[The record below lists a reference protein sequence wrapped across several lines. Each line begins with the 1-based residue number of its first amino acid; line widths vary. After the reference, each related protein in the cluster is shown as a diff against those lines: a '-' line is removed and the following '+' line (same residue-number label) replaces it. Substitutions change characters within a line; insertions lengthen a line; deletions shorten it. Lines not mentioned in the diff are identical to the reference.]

1 MGWRRRM
8 LRLSAGEGDDHA
20 VMEICHSN
28 FLIFCSWVNLR
39 SSCSLIS
46 SLVKATAPL
55 SVHSPVDH
63 ETWRLL
69 ASALLDVP
77 CSTLH
82 NGAIDCATA
91 ALSDICG
98 LCLNRYASN
107 PAHTHTHTSARRAH
121 CFPPRHRLH
130 LSHPAQLSI
139 RPPGPTLC
147 LAVPP
152 HVSRPLRRSP
162 HSSPLIRSDLRRRR
176 GAPSRAGTKQ

>member
-1 MGWRRRM
+1 MEWRRRT

-20 VMEICHSN
+20 VMEICHWN

-69 ASALLDVP
+69 GSALLDVP

-107 PAHTHTHTSARRAH
+107 PAQTHTRLCSSRALFSSSSSAAPLTPRAALN
-121 CFPPRHRLH
+121 PPSWTYP
-130 LSHPAQLSI
+130 LS
-139 RPPGPTLC
+139 GCPTPC
-147 LAVPP
+147 
-152 HVSRPLRRSP
+152 H
-162 HSSPLIRSDLRRRR
+162 
-176 GAPSRAGTKQ
+176 APSQAKPPQFAALPQ